1 MKNKWIFLLVIFGLV
16 SLACSITLP
25 FSFNRGSIGNT
36 ETLDISIPTTSTST
50 QASINIEMGG
60 GVLDIAPGSQQLVS
74 GTVQYNVAE
83 WKPAITT
90 TGSSVTIK
98 QNIQT
103 VPLQPTQ
110 KIVNEWDL
118 QLGQNP
124 MDLSIQAGAYD
135 AALDLGGLSLTNLTI
150 RDGASNSKVTFDTT
164 NPVVMQKFSYKTGAS
179 NVNLAGLAN
188 ANIQQ
193 VTFTG
198 GAGKA
203 TFDFGGFLQ
212 QDMSVT
218 ITAGAGD
225 VVIIVPQGTR
235 CTVDN
240 VGELSNVNYQSGW
253 TKSGNTYTTEG
264 QGYLITI
271 EANVNV
277 GNLSLETSQSTT
289 L

>member
-1 MKNKWIFLLVIFGLV
+1 MKNKWIYLFAIFGLV

-36 ETLDISIPTTSTST
+36 ETFDISVPSSSPNA
-50 QASINIEMGG
+50 QASLNIEMGG
-60 GVLDIAPGSQQLVS
+60 GVLNIAPGSQELVT
-74 GTVQYNVAE
+74 GTVEYNVAE
-83 WKPAITT
+83 WKPTITT
-90 TGSSVTIK
+90 SGSSVAVK

-103 VPLQPTQ
+103 VPIQPNQ
-110 KIVNEWDL
+110 KIVNTWDL

-124 MDLSIQAGAYD
+124 MDLTLQAGAYD
-135 AALDLGGLSLTNLTI
+135 ATLNLGGLSLTNLTI
-150 RDGASNSKVTFDTT
+150 TDGASNSKVTFDTANLVT
-164 NPVVMQKFSYKTGAS
+164 MQEFSYKTGAS
-179 NVNLAGLAN
+179 NVNLSGLAN
-188 ANIQQ
+188 ANVQQ
-193 VTFTG
+193 MSFTG

-203 TFDFGGFLQ
+203 TFDFGGLLQ

-235 CTVDN
+235 CTVN
-240 VGELSNVNYQSGW
+240 KLGELASVNYQSGW
-253 TKSGNTYTTEG
+253 TKNGNTYTTEG

-271 EANVNV
+271 EANVSV